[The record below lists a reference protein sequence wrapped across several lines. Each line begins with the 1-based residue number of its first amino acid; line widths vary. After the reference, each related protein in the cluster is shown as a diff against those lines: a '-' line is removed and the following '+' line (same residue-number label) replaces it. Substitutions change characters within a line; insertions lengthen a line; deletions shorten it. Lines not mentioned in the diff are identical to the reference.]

1 MDIKQGSARFVARD
15 PVTGKV
21 EHMCEAIVHP
31 THTFPPLEGVP
42 GLAEDA
48 SRCNQCRR
56 VFKTETLRGDLCA
69 SCYERAVAAG
79 IRGTGL

>member
-15 PVTGKV
+15 TEAAEV
-21 EHMCEAIVHP
+21 EDICEAIVHP
-31 THTFPPLEGVP
+31 THSFPPLEGVP

-56 VFKTETLRGDLCA
+56 VFKSETLRGDLCA
-69 SCYERAVAAG
+69 RCYDRAVAAG